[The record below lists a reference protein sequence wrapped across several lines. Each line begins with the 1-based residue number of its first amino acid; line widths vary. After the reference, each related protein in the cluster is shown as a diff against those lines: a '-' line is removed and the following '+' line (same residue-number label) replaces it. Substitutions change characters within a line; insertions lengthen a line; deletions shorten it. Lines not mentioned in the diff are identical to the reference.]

1 MKTLF
6 KTVRREIKHS
16 IGRFAAIFAITAL
29 GVGFLAGLLST
40 TPDFYSTIDNYYDSL
55 NFMDFNIKSTGG
67 LTDAD
72 LEALRGEEYVSA
84 AVPAKVQD
92 ILARNEDGDDSVARV
107 YGIDIEAAEKD
118 ESGFVNRF
126 ELAEGRYPKDNTEC
140 IAFYANV
147 MHGRPELGAKLSLK
161 DSGGIFG
168 NSELEIV
175 GIAESPVYMSVERER
190 SDIGNGRVELVL
202 YTFED
207 VFKIDYYTDIFL
219 TLKETREENTFYDTY
234 KELCGKY
241 SEKLEEL
248 AAVREEARLDELKAL
263 AADAALATYE
273 GKAMAA
279 MGLESEL
286 IKKAEESVSRPEWYI
301 LDRDTNPSFVSLT
314 SNAEKVN
321 AIAKVFPLFFF
332 LVAALVS
339 LTTMTRMVDEQRTEI
354 GTLKALGY
362 SGKAISA
369 KYLIYSGVAAV
380 AGGFAGLAGGLFV
393 LPAVIINVYRIMY
406 RIPDIVINFNW
417 QISVTA
423 VSVAVICIIAATLTA
438 VISNLREL
446 PARLML
452 PKAPKLGK
460 RIMLERIGII
470 WNRLKFTHKVTA
482 RNLFRY
488 KKRFFMTVIGI
499 AGCTALLLTGFGL
512 RDAISDIVPKQY
524 EEIQKYDLTVELDK
538 GADHTEALAYLDDN
552 DCDYFEIHAENGSV
566 HDAEGESEINIY
578 VPSSADGFVE
588 YMNIRERKSGDV
600 LEFNDNSLIV
610 TEKFAV
616 NHNISVGSTVTLENN
631 SGKTAEAKVTGICEN
646 YIYSYVYMSGEKYSE
661 LFGQECEYTTLLVK
675 KDFKDEDAAMSDLLA
690 LSGVASASFS
700 SAIIESFENMVG
712 SINYIVIVLIVAAGM
727 LAFVV
732 LYNLTNINIGERQ
745 KEIAT
750 IKVLGFYDKEVNAYV
765 YRETYILSII
775 GTLVGLV
782 LGVFLCRFVVTT
794 AEVDMVMFGR
804 DIYWYSFVFS
814 ALITVLF
821 TVAVNL
827 AMSLKL
833 KKIDMVESM
842 KSGD

>member
-55 NFMDFNIKSTGG
+55 DFMDFNIKSTGG
-67 LTDAD
+67 LTDKD
-72 LEALRGEEYVSA
+72 LEALRAEEYVSA
-84 AVPAKVQD
+84 AFPARVQD
-92 ILARNEDGDDSVARV
+92 VLARNEEGDDSVARV
-107 YGIDIEAAEKD
+107 YGIDMEAAEND
-118 ESGFVNRF
+118 EPGFVNRF
-126 ELAEGRYPKDNTEC
+126 ELVEGRYPKDNTEC

-147 MHGRPELGAKLSLK
+147 MQGRPELGEKLTLK
-161 DSGGIFG
+161 DGDGIFG
-168 NSELEIV
+168 NTELEIV
-175 GIAESPVYMSVERER
+175 GVAESPVYMSVERER
-190 SDIGNGRVELVL
+190 SDIGNGRVSLVL

-207 VFKIDYYTDIFL
+207 IFKTDYYTDIFL
-219 TLKETREENTFYDTY
+219 TLKDTKAQNAFYDPY
-234 KELCGKY
+234 KELCNEY
-241 SEKLEEL
+241 SARLEDL
-248 AAVREEARLDELKAL
+248 ADLCEEARLDELKKL
-263 AADAALATYE
+263 AAEAALATDE

-279 MGLESEL
+279 MGLESEVV
-286 IKKAEESVSRPEWYI
+286 KKAEESVKRPEWYI

-362 SGKAISA
+362 SGKAISV

-380 AGGFAGLAGGLFV
+380 TGGFAGLAGGLFI
-393 LPAVIINVYRIMY
+393 LPLVIINVYRIMY

-423 VSVAVICIIAATLTA
+423 VSAAVICIIAATLAA
-438 VISNLREL
+438 VVSNLREL

-460 RIMLERIGII
+460 RILLERIGFI
-470 WNRLKFTHKVTA
+470 WKRLKFTHKVTA

-488 KKRFFMTVIGI
+488 KKRFFMTVVGI

-512 RDAISDIVPKQY
+512 RDAIGDIVPKQY
-524 EEIQKYDLTVELDK
+524 EEIQKYDLTVELEK
-538 GADHTEALAYLDDN
+538 GSDHAQAFTYLEEN
-552 DCDYFEIHAENGSV
+552 GCDYFEVHAENGSV
-566 HDAEGESEINIY
+566 HDDGGETEINIY
-578 VPSSADGFVE
+578 VPSASDGFGN
-588 YMNIRERKSGDV
+588 YMNIRERKSGDA
-600 LEFNDNSLIV
+600 LEFDDDSLII
-610 TEKFAV
+610 TEKFAA
-616 NHNISVGSTVTLENN
+616 NHGISAGSTVILENN

-646 YIYSYVYMSGEKYSE
+646 YIYSYVYMSGDKYSE
-661 LFGQECEYTTLLVK
+661 LFGQGCEYTTLLVK
-675 KDFKDEDAAMSDLLA
+675 TDFEDEDAAMSDLLS

-712 SINYIVIVLIVAAGM
+712 SINYIVVVLIVAAGM

-814 ALITVLF
+814 AVITMLF

-827 AMSLKL
+827 TMSFKL

>member
-16 IGRFAAIFAITAL
+16 LGRFAAIFAITAL

-40 TPDFYSTIDNYYDSL
+40 TPDFYSTIDTYYDSL
-55 NFMDFNIKSTGG
+55 DFMDLNIKSSGG

-72 LEALRGEEYVSA
+72 LEALRGEDYVA
-84 AVPAKVQD
+84 AATPAKVQD
-92 ILARNEDGDDSVARV
+92 VIARNEEGDDNVARV
-107 YGIDIEAAEKD
+107 YGIDISAVENE
-118 ESGFVNRF
+118 ESFVNRL
-126 ELAEGRYPKDNTEC
+126 ELVEGRYPKNSNEC
-140 IAFYANV
+140 VALYANV
-147 MHGRPELGAKLSLK
+147 MDGRPELGSKLSLK
-161 DSGGIFG
+161 DESGAFE
-168 NSELEIV
+168 NTELEIV
-175 GIAESPVYMSVERER
+175 GIAESPVYMSVERES
-190 SDIGNGRVELVL
+190 SDIGNGRVTLVL

-207 VFKIDYYTDIFL
+207 IFNTDYYTDIFL
-219 TLKETREENTFYDTY
+219 TLKGAEELNAFYDPY
-234 KELCGKY
+234 KELCDES
-241 SEKLEEL
+241 SEKLEDVASL
-248 AAVREEARLDELKAL
+248 REEERFDELKTL
-263 AADAALATYE
+263 AADTALATDE

-279 MGLESEL
+279 MGLESEVV
-286 IKKAEESVSRPEWYI
+286 KKAEESVSRPEWYI

-362 SGKAISA
+362 SGRAISA
-369 KYLIYSGVAAV
+369 KYLIYSGVAAL
-380 AGGFAGLAGGLFV
+380 AGGFAGLAAGLFV
-393 LPAVIINVYRIMY
+393 LPEVIINVYRIMY
-406 RIPDIVINFNW
+406 RVPDVIINFNW

-423 VSVAVICIIAATLTA
+423 LSVAVICIIGATLAA
-438 VISNLREL
+438 VVSNLKEL

-460 RIMLERIGII
+460 RILLERIGFI
-470 WNRLKFTHKVTA
+470 WNRMKFTHKVTA

-512 RDAISDIVPKQY
+512 RDAIGDIVPKQY
-524 EEIQKYDLTVELDK
+524 EEIQQYDLTVELDRD
-538 GADHTEALAYLDDN
+538 ADHTGVYDYLDEN
-552 DCDYFEIHAENGSV
+552 GCEYFNVHAENGTV
-566 HDAEGESEINIY
+566 HESGETYEINIY
-578 VPSSADGFVE
+578 VPSSADGFEE
-588 YMNIRERKSGDV
+588 YMDIRERKSGESIAFD
-600 LEFNDNSLIV
+600 DSSLII
-610 TEKFAV
+610 TEKFAD
-616 NHNISVGSTVTLENN
+616 NHNLSVGSTVTLENN
-631 SGKTAEAKVTGICEN
+631 DGKTAEAEVTGICEN
-646 YIYSYVYMSGEKYSE
+646 YIYSYVYMSGEKYGE
-661 LFGQECEYTTLLVK
+661 LFGEDCEYTTLLVK
-675 KDFKDEDAAMSDLLA
+675 TDFEDEDAAMSELLA
-690 LSGVASASFS
+690 VSGVSSASFS
-700 SAIIESFENMVG
+700 SVIIESFENMVG
-712 SINYIVIVLIVAAGM
+712 SINYIVVVLIMAAGM

-765 YRETYILSII
+765 HRETYILSMI

-782 LGVFLCRFVVTT
+782 LGIFLCRFVVTT

-804 DIYWYSFVFS
+804 DIYWYSYVYS
-814 ALITVLF
+814 AVITVLF

-827 AMSLKL
+827 AMAIKL

-842 KSGD
+842 ESVD